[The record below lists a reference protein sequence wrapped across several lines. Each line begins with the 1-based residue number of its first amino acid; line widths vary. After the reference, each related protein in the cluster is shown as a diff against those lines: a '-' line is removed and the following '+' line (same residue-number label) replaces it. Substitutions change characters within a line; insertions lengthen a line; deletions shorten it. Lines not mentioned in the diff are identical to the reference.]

1 MLHIPCWLSS
11 ITLPYFQVLQK
22 HGFHPSEKELK
33 TMIKN
38 VDKNSSDG
46 GIDLEEFIG
55 LMVKHGSNIEEDIAE
70 SFKVFDRDGDGLI
83 TEDELHIT
91 MNNLGEPMNEDEVKA
106 MIAEADLDGDGKI
119 NFKEFQLLMDSKAL

>member
-1 MLHIPCWLSS
+1 
-11 ITLPYFQVLQK
+11 
-22 HGFHPSEKELK
+22 
-33 TMIKN
+33 MIKN

-91 MNNLGEPMNEDEVKA
+91 MDNLGEPMNDVEVKA
-106 MIAEADLDGDGKI
+106 MIDEADLVGDGKI
-119 NFKEFQLLMDSKAL
+119 NFKEFQQLMDKKEL